1 MSPEAKTQNT
11 AAQASST
18 PSSSVATQ
26 SGNSGAATER
36 KQLDALHTEHGDTTI
51 AETVVQKIAGL
62 AAREVR
68 GVHALG
74 NAARRAFDNLAERI
88 PGSQKNVSGGVS
100 VEKGERQTA
109 IDVNIIVEYGVSVVD
124 VADNIRRNIITAV
137 EQGTGLE
144 VIEVNVNVSDVH
156 LPSDDEDDD
165 SQSNNDKNS
174 ERLQ

>member
-1 MSPEAKTQNT
+1 MECTAIDPTKKEMQMSAETTTQNATTQNNGTQNT
-11 AAQASST
+11 G
-18 PSSSVATQ
+18 VATTGQ
-26 SGNSGAATER
+26 AER

-109 IDVNIIVEYGVSVVD
+109 IDVSIIVEYGVSVVG
-124 VADNIRRNIITAV
+124 RRR
-137 EQGTGLE
+137 Q
-144 VIEVNVNVSDVH
+144 H
-156 LPSDDEDDD
+156 PSQHHHRRRAGHRPRGDRGER
-165 SQSNNDKNS
+165 
-174 ERLQ
+174 ERLRRPPALRRRR